1 MEVMRVGNASGHTR
15 RRVMEAVAIAIVSG
29 AMLAACSSSP
39 PGRDVASLP
48 GHNASASGAS
58 GTQMPSVGQ
67 SEQDFVHFAQCLRAH
82 GVNEPD
88 PHHRP
93 GHVGLSLEMPAD
105 TPANRPA
112 LAACNH
118 FIAKVVA
125 AKEAGASRELAS
137 WLPSLV
143 RYASCM
149 RHHDIPMLDPGPQ
162 GQLNLGNVPGIT
174 SDFGRYSP
182 QFRAADAACR
192 HLLPHGVRD
201 DGTGP

>member
-1 MEVMRVGNASGHTR
+1 MRTVGTASGLWR
-15 RRVMEAVAIAIVSG
+15 RRVVQVVAIAIVSG
-29 AMLAACSSSP
+29 VILAACSSSP
-39 PGRDVASLP
+39 PGRQVASLP
-48 GHNASASGAS
+48 GHNAAANGAS
-58 GTQMPSVGQ
+58 GTQSA
-67 SEQDFVHFAQCLRAH
+67 SLDNSDQDFVHYTRCLRQH

-88 PHHRP
+88 PRQLP
-93 GHVGLSLEMPAD
+93 GHDGLSFQMPAD
-105 TPANRPA
+105 TPANRPG

-118 FIAKVVA
+118 FIAKEMA
-125 AKEAGASRELAS
+125 AKQSGASRELAS

-149 RHHDIPMLDPGPQ
+149 RNHDISMLDPGPQ
-162 GQLNLGNVPGIT
+162 GQLNLGNVAGIT
-174 SDFGRYSP
+174 SSCGRYSP

>member
-1 MEVMRVGNASGHTR
+1 VVLAIVIVIVIASGATL
-15 RRVMEAVAIAIVSG
+15 G
-29 AMLAACSSSP
+29 ACSSSP
-39 PGRDVASLP
+39 PGRQVASLR
-48 GHNASASGAS
+48 GQSSSAGGAS
-58 GTQMPSVGQ
+58 STPGASVDQ
-67 SEQDFVHFAQCLRAH
+67 SNRDFVHYTQCLRAR

-88 PHHRP
+88 PRQLP
-93 GHVGLSLEMPAD
+93 GHSGLSFQMPAD

-112 LAACNH
+112 LALCNH
-118 FIAKVVA
+118 FIAKEMA

-149 RHHDIPMLDPGPQ
+149 RNHDIAMLDPGQQ

-192 HLLPHGVRD
+192 HLLPHGVSD